1 MKGLIENLTGQYLDR
16 IRLGGRLRT
25 PGRIRTECGE
35 LPARQGEEI
44 GGRKWRRHNAMW
56 KKVDWYKRVNVSS
69 NKLELLPEHL

>member
-1 MKGLIENLTGQYLDR
+1 MCNIPLYCANICSVIKSITVKGLIENLTGQYLDR

-44 GGRKWRRHNAMW
+44 GGRK
-56 KKVDWYKRVNVSS
+56 
-69 NKLELLPEHL
+69 